1 MFLDSKTFSERPFL
15 SILFE
20 KGWFYAI
27 LLCVLIF
34 TQTIKPLMLCA
45 TFGAY
50 RRNFGSSLTYDD
62 VTNSFTD
69 TWHIWRHKWL
79 VYMVRNISAKFH
91 AIGLLFP
98 DIWRGGTFLPPVS
111 NEGTKDPITNR
122 DKYFL
127 LLGLIIAVWV
137 FGSWLHNLV
146 RTTGNHFNGMTSFK
160 LTSNIHICFYI

>member
-15 SILFE
+15 SILLG

-27 LLCVLIF
+27 LLCFLIF
-34 TQTIKPLMLCA
+34 TQTIKPLLLCA

-50 RRNFGSSLTYDD
+50 GCNFGSSLTYDD
-62 VTNSFTD
+62 VINSFTD

-79 VYMVRNISAKFH
+79 VYMVRN
-91 AIGLLFP
+91 
-98 DIWRGGTFLPPVS
+98 IWRGGTFLPPVS

-127 LLGLIIAVWV
+127 LLGLIIAVWLFV
-137 FGSWLHNLV
+137 
-146 RTTGNHFNGMTSFK
+146 SF
-160 LTSNIHICFYI
+160 LAP

>member
-15 SILFE
+15 SILLR
-20 KGWFYAI
+20 KGIFYVI
-27 LLCVLIF
+27 LLFFLIF

-62 VTNSFTD
+62 VINSFTD

-79 VYMVRNISAKFH
+79 IYIVRNISAKFH
-91 AIGLLFP
+91 AAGLLFP
-98 DIWRGGTFLPPVS
+98 DIWRGGTFLPSVS

-127 LLGLIIAVWV
+127 LLGLIIGVWLFV
-137 FGSWLHNLV
+137 WFLAP
-146 RTTGNHFNGMTSFK
+146 
-160 LTSNIHICFYI
+160 

>member
-15 SILFE
+15 SILLG

-27 LLCVLIF
+27 LLCFLIF
-34 TQTIKPLMLCA
+34 TQTIKPLLLCA

-50 RRNFGSSLTYDD
+50 GCNFGSSLTYDD
-62 VTNSFTD
+62 VINSFTD

-79 VYMVRNISAKFH
+79 VYMVRN
-91 AIGLLFP
+91 
-98 DIWRGGTFLPPVS
+98 IWRGGTFLPPVS

-127 LLGLIIAVWV
+127 LLGLIIAVWLFV
-137 FGSWLHNLV
+137 WFLAP
-146 RTTGNHFNGMTSFK
+146 
-160 LTSNIHICFYI
+160 

>member
-50 RRNFGSSLTYDD
+50 GCNFGSSLTYDD
-62 VTNSFTD
+62 VINSFTD

-79 VYMVRNISAKFH
+79 VYMVRNI
-91 AIGLLFP
+91 
-98 DIWRGGTFLPPVS
+98 WRGGTFLPPVS
-111 NEGTKDPITNR
+111 NEGTKDPITNW

-127 LLGLIIAVWV
+127 LLGLIIAVWLFV
-137 FGSWLHNLV
+137 WFLAP
-146 RTTGNHFNGMTSFK
+146 
-160 LTSNIHICFYI
+160 